1 MSCSRVSLAASLPGC
16 QPQTWLTDVWPAG
29 MPFAFLLGWGLTH
42 LRLHY
47 TYRIASR
54 FRAAK
59 AAGVLR
65 VRHKFFDAQE
75 VEIVARWGR
84 TCSTCHPRPALFSFQ
99 RSAMRIQ
106 GRQLK
111 LEDSAGLPCL

>member
-1 MSCSRVSLAASLPGC
+1 
-16 QPQTWLTDVWPAG
+16 
-29 MPFAFLLGWGLTH
+29 MPFAFVLGWGSTH
-42 LRLHY
+42 IRLHY
-47 TYRIASR
+47 TYRIANR

-84 TCSTCHPRPALFSFQ
+84 T
-99 RSAMRIQ
+99 
-106 GRQLK
+106 
-111 LEDSAGLPCL
+111 